1 MVLPLVSLCAKEVV
15 SDHSSSPN
23 WLSWVPREL
32 YRNLLEAA
40 FTSCRPLAV
49 GELVQRWPER
59 TLRVGGRRKA
69 GQNPPNRLC
78 IQALLL
84 AVVRGLSDQRCALQV
99 LDLCGLQG
107 EEGGMG
113 DPMGGWS
120 LTVALCTMVVQA
132 KAGAQRV
139 QRRERERER
148 KRVLAM
154 EREKDIVKRERGQR
168 KTRVEG
174 KEQGGEEASTD
185 TGELG
190 RNERERVGSSG
201 IPGEE
206 EQIKGVRRRMEMER
220 NRESTVAGSRKESE
234 EIDPDGDVVMHVRAD
249 LFVNARS
256 WERVRVALGTV
267 GPLKLQCRYLR
278 VEELSVSSIR
288 TLLDLLPHQSLL
300 GVDVR
305 YSSLGVAGLAQL
317 LPQLSTFPALN
328 SLRLHY
334 CNLDFRRDQPGQE
347 EALREMS
354 LGLAQLQQL
363 RRLSLTA
370 LRLPGH
376 LRMLLSSLSQPLEIL
391 ELPYLS
397 LSPADLAY
405 LSCSQHASTLQQL
418 DLSENRLD
426 ENTLPSVR
434 RLLSQASGSLQHLT
448 LSGCGLTD
456 GLLGTLLP
464 SLGCCRALKS
474 LGLALNPL
482 SMAGL
487 LDLVRTAVRM
497 PSLRQLLYP
506 NPLEDYQPG
515 LPDLPSS
522 AQLLDWPLDEPVE
535 IHATSSQLNRV
546 LTESGRSDLFLT
558 CDLLNYD
565 KDLVD

>member
-1 MVLPLVSLCAKEVV
+1 MVLSLVDLCAKEVV
-15 SDHSSSPN
+15 SDHSSSPS
-23 WLSWVPREL
+23 WLCCVPREL
-32 YRNLLEAA
+32 YRSLLEAA

-59 TLRVGGRRKA
+59 NLRVGGRRKP
-69 GQNPPNRLC
+69 GQHPPNRLC

-84 AVVRGLSDQRCALQV
+84 AVVRGLSDHRCALQV
-99 LDLCGLQG
+99 LDLCGLQS
-107 EEGGMG
+107 EEGGIG

-132 KAGAQRV
+132 RAGAQRA
-139 QRRERERER
+139 QRRDRERER
-148 KRVLAM
+148 KRFLAM
-154 EREKDIVKRERGQR
+154 EREKDVKRERGQEG
-168 KTRVEG
+168 KTKVEG
-174 KEQGGEEASTD
+174 ERQEGGEASTE
-185 TGELG
+185 TGET
-190 RNERERVGSSG
+190 ETPG

-206 EQIKGVRRRMEMER
+206 EIKGVRRRMEMER
-220 NRESTVAGSRKESE
+220 KRESAVAGSRKESE
-234 EIDPDGDVVMHVRAD
+234 EMDLDSEVVMHVRAD

-256 WERVRVALGTV
+256 WERVRVALRTA

-288 TLLDLLPHQSLL
+288 TLLDLLPRQGLL
-300 GVDVR
+300 GVDIR
-305 YSSLGVAGLAQL
+305 YSSLGLAGFVAL
-317 LPQLSTFPALN
+317 LPQLSTFPALS

-334 CNLDFRRDQPGQE
+334 CNLDLRRDQSEQE
-347 EALREMS
+347 GALGDMS
-354 LGLAQLQQL
+354 QGLAKLKRL
-363 RRLSLTA
+363 SRLSLTA

-376 LRMLLSSLSQPLEIL
+376 LRTLLSSLSQPLEIL

-405 LSCSQHASTLQQL
+405 LSTSQHASSLQQL

-456 GLLGTLLP
+456 GLLGALLP

-474 LGLALNPL
+474 LGMALNPL
-482 SMAGL
+482 SMARL
-487 LDLVRTAVRM
+487 LDLVRTAAKM
-497 PSLRQLLYP
+497 PSLRRLLYP

-522 AQLLDWPLDEPVE
+522 AQLLDWPLDDVMEV
-535 IHATSSQLNRV
+535 HATSNQLKRL

-565 KDLVD
+565 KDLVE

>member
-1 MVLPLVSLCAKEVV
+1 MVRSLVTICAKVVV
-15 SDHSSSPN
+15 SDHSSSPA
-23 WLSWVPREL
+23 WVSFVPREL
-32 YRNLLEAA
+32 YSPLLEAA
-40 FTSCRPLAV
+40 FSSCRPLAV

-59 TLRVGGRRKA
+59 TLRIGGFRKPRKH
-69 GQNPPNRLC
+69 GPSRLC

-84 AVVRGLSDQRCALQV
+84 AVVRGLSDQRSVLHV

-113 DPMGGWS
+113 DSMGGWS
-120 LTVALCTMVVQA
+120 LTVAICTMVVQA
-132 KAGAQRV
+132 KAAAQRA
-139 QRRERERER
+139 QRREGERER
-148 KRVLAM
+148 KRFLAM
-154 EREKDIVKRERGQR
+154 EREKDVVKRERAQR

-174 KEQGGEEASTD
+174 GDEARGPDLVRREPEQMGT
-185 TGELG
+185 
-190 RNERERVGSSG
+190 SG
-201 IPGEE
+201 IPSEE
-206 EQIKGVRRRMEMER
+206 EQIRGVRRKMEMER
-220 NRESTVAGSRKESE
+220 KREGTVTGVSIKESE
-234 EIDPDGDVVMHVRAD
+234 DMDPDSDVVMHVRAD

-278 VEELSVSSIR
+278 VEELSVSSIK
-288 TLLDLLPHQSLL
+288 TLLGLLPRGGLL
-300 GVDVR
+300 GIDVR
-305 YSSLGVAGLAQL
+305 YSSLGVDGFAQL
-317 LPQLSTFPALN
+317 LPQLSTFPALS

-347 EALREMS
+347 GALRDMS
-354 LGLAQLQQL
+354 HGLAQLQQL

-397 LSPADLAY
+397 LSPADFAY
-405 LSCSQHASTLQQL
+405 LSCSLHASTLQQL

-426 ENTLPSVR
+426 EHTLPSVR
-434 RLLSQASGSLQHLT
+434 RLLSQASGSLQHLS
-448 LSGCGLTD
+448 LSGCGLSD
-456 GLLGTLLP
+456 GLLGALLP

-515 LPDLPSS
+515 LPELPSS
-522 AQLLDWPLDEPVE
+522 SQLLDWPLDILLVV
-535 IHATSSQLNRV
+535 HATTSQLNRV
-546 LTESGRSDLFLT
+546 LTESGRSDLSLT

-565 KDLVD
+565 KDLVE